1 MRALGIF
8 APIVMLIERCGA
20 SCPEDRQIPDPK
32 SIASDTNPAA
42 HPVPIDDLYY
52 TRNVAGGAW
61 SPDGKQVVFTTDMSG
76 RLNLWKV
83 NATGSWPIQL
93 TPSADRPF
101 NTARSLEGK
110 WIVYQQDKGGNEL
123 WDLYAVP
130 AEGGE
135 IVNLTNTPE
144 IREESPLW
152 SPDGATLAL
161 NYKPKESTV
170 YDIALLDWATR
181 KVRKLTNETTKTYSW
196 SAVAWSANGKT
207 LFANRSETS
216 GVPESDV
223 YSIDVATGKRENL
236 TPHQGKIL
244 YAASSASPDS
254 KTLLITSTQKNGFQN
269 VALLDVASK
278 KLTWVTDTKWEAS
291 SADFSRDG
299 ESFTYTLNEDGES
312 DSYLVNRAS
321 TRAEKVA
328 LPPALNSV
336 ASTPTTSSPGGI
348 P

>member
-1 MRALGIF
+1 
-8 APIVMLIERCGA
+8 
-20 SCPEDRQIPDPK
+20 
-32 SIASDTNPAA
+32 
-42 HPVPIDDLYY
+42 
-52 TRNVAGGAW
+52 
-61 SPDGKQVVFTTDMSG
+61 MSG

-83 NATGSWPIQL
+83 NAAGSWPIQL
-93 TPSADRPF
+93 TQSDDRQFNPAWSADG
-101 NTARSLEGK
+101 T

-223 YSIDVATGKRENL
+223 DAIDVG
-236 TPHQGKIL
+236 
-244 YAASSASPDS
+244 
-254 KTLLITSTQKNGFQN
+254 NGT
-269 VALLDVASK
+269 DG
-278 KLTWVTDTKWEAS
+278 KLTSHRVNH
-291 SADFSRDG
+291 
-299 ESFTYTLNEDGES
+299 L
-312 DSYLVNRAS
+312 LV
-321 TRAEKVA
+321 AE
-328 LPPALNSV
+328 
-336 ASTPTTSSPGGI
+336 
-348 P
+348 